1 MEKII
6 ILGTAHLGTTPG
18 KCSPDKKFRECI
30 YSREIVADLKAIL
43 TSYGYKVFVDYEPLE
58 PNAQMKAKTAKE
70 QQTKELQYRVKFV
83 NDLCKKYGKNNC
95 IYVSIHVNAAGAD
108 GKWHDARG
116 WSVYTSPG
124 KTKADDFATCLWN
137 AAKKN
142 FPDDH
147 KNAVRADWSDKDPD
161 YEAAL
166 YVLTK
171 TSCAAALTENLFQDN
186 KADVELLES
195 ITGIQAVERTH
206 VEGII
211 TYLNSLSA

>member
-6 ILGTAHLGTTPG
+6 ILGTAHLDTTSG

-30 YSREIVADLKAIL
+30 YSREIVADLEAIL
-43 TSYGYKVFVDYEPLE
+43 KSYGYKVFVDYMPLQ
-58 PNAQMKAKTAKE
+58 PNAQMKASTAKA
-70 QQTKELQYRVKFV
+70 QQSKELQYRVKFV
-83 NDLCKKYGKNNC
+83 NDLCAKYGKQNC

-124 KTKADDFATCLWN
+124 KTKADDLATCLWN

-142 FPDDH
+142 FADDH
-147 KNAVRADWSDKDPD
+147 KNAIRSDWSDGDPD

-171 TSCAAALTENLFQDN
+171 TNCPAALTENLFQDN
-186 KADVELLES
+186 HEDVDFLSSPEGKAKIVKLHRDCIAKHFGL
-195 ITGIQAVERTH
+195 
-206 VEGII
+206 
-211 TYLNSLSA
+211 